1 MDLVLAGGG
10 CVGLAVAVTLS
21 YMLARRLALRLETAP
36 QDYYWMAVRQAE
48 VLTRST
54 APFV

>member
-1 MDLVLAGGG
+1 MDLVLADGG
-10 CVGLAVAVTLS
+10 CIGLAVAVTLS
-21 YMLARRLALRLETAP
+21 YLLVRRWALRLETAP
-36 QDYYWMAVRQAE
+36 QDEYWMAIRQAE